1 MSERRRGVE
10 EQGRMLQERVRAIE
24 QQRTSRENELR
35 VLEGSEAFCASVRGS
50 LEEPS
55 FEVKQKVL
63 QLVVDQ
69 VVVEDSRVVIQH
81 IIPTGPVRLQTEQQQ
96 LTTPVDNS
104 LADTLDIV
112 TVHDPTHPLYG
123 KRFLVASR
131 PTRPD
136 AQGTHL
142 LVCLRATVQL
152 RLPLRVTL
160 PMSTEQT
167 VTKLTP
173 DAVAELIA

>member
-1 MSERRRGVE
+1 MG
-10 EQGRMLQERVRAIE
+10 GRSI
-24 QQRTSRENELR
+24 LR
-35 VLEGSEAFCASVRGS
+35 STPPSGLLRSIAGSGCLGCFLAGCASGWCDRYYRTTTH
-50 LEEPS
+50 LN
-55 FEVKQKVL
+55 
-63 QLVVDQ
+63 
-69 VVVEDSRVVIQH
+69 
-81 IIPTGPVRLQTEQQQ
+81 
-96 LTTPVDNS
+96 TPVDNS
-104 LADTLDIV
+104 LNDPLEIV

-142 LVCLRATVQL
+142 LVFLRDTVQL

-160 PMSTEQT
+160 PVSTEQT

-173 DAVAELIA
+173 DAVAELIATAHACGLWQSDPQPCGSSSPKTLSKPLLPNSQPSSAR